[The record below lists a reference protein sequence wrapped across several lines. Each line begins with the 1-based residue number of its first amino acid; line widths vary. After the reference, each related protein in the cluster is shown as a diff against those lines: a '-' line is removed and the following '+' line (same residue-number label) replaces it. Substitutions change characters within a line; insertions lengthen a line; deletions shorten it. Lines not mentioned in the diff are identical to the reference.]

1 MTVYEKAY
9 AKINLHLNVTAKRQ
23 DGFHDI
29 ETVMQTVSLCD
40 ELAVSLSP
48 SDRAEAHL
56 SVCGADLPT
65 DRGNIALRAAELYL
79 ARSGKVGRVDIS
91 LVKRIPVAA
100 GLAGGSADAAA
111 TLRALNRLFNSYFSE
126 SELLA
131 LAAELGSDVPFCLL
145 CGRAVCRGRGEQIEP
160 IASPTDL
167 HFVIAVADGEQVS
180 TPAAYRAL
188 DDMYSDFDG
197 SVKHETPD
205 LTKLYNIFENA
216 VLPTCSKAEMLKER
230 MIKLGATA
238 SLMSGSGPSIFG
250 IFDSEFSAKAAA
262 EAISKE
268 GARAYYAHSVGRA

>member
-1 MTVYEKAY
+1 MTVHEKAY

-40 ELAVSLSP
+40 ELAASLAP
-48 SDRAEAHL
+48 SERAEAHL
-56 SVCGADLPT
+56 SICGADLPT
-65 DRGNIALRAAELYL
+65 DRGNIVTRAAELYL
-79 ARSGKVGRVDIS
+79 ARSGKIGRVDIS

-111 TLRALNRLFNSYFSE
+111 TLRALNRLFNSHFSE

-145 CGRAVCRGRGEQIEP
+145 GGRAVCRGRGELIEP

-167 HFVIAVADGEQVS
+167 HFVIAIADGEQVS
-180 TPAAYRAL
+180 TPAAFRAL
-188 DDMYSDFDG
+188 DEMYSNFNG
-197 SVKHETPD
+197 SVKSDAPALNEF
-205 LTKLYNIFENA
+205 YNVFENA
-216 VLPTCSKAEMLKER
+216 VFPTCFKAEALKRRIIE
-230 MIKLGATA
+230 LGAIA
-238 SLMSGSGPSIFG
+238 SLMSGSGPSVFG
-250 IFDSEFSAKAAA
+250 LFEDESTARAAA

-268 GARAYYAHSVGRA
+268 DARAYYARSVGRV

>member
-65 DRGNIALRAAELYL
+65 DRGNIALRTAELYL
-79 ARSGKVGRVDIS
+79 AHSGKVGRVDIS
-91 LVKRIPVAA
+91 LLKRIPIAA

-145 CGRAVCRGRGEQIEP
+145 GGRAVCRGRGELIEP

-167 HFVIAVADGEQVS
+167 HFVIAIADGEQVS

-188 DDMYSDFDG
+188 DEMYSDFDG

>member
-1 MTVYEKAY
+1 MTVHEKAY

-56 SVCGADLPT
+56 SICGADLPT
-65 DRGNIALRAAELYL
+65 DSGNIALRAAELYL
-79 ARSGKVGRVDIS
+79 ARSGKIGRIDIS

-126 SELLA
+126 SELFA

-145 CGRAVCRGRGEQIEP
+145 GGRAVCRGRGEQIDP
-160 IASPTDL
+160 ISSPSDL

-188 DDMYSDFDG
+188 DEMYSDFDG
-197 SVKHETPD
+197 SINSDAPA
-205 LTKLYNIFENA
+205 LTELYNMFENA
-216 VLPTCSKAEMLKER
+216 VLPTCFKAEILKKR
-230 MIKLGATA
+230 MVELGATA
-238 SLMSGSGPSIFG
+238 SMMSGSGPSVFG
-250 IFDSEFSAKAAA
+250 LFEDESTARAAA

-268 GARAYYAHSVGRA
+268 SARAYYARSVGRV

>member
-1 MTVYEKAY
+1 MTVHEKAY

-65 DRGNIALRAAELYL
+65 DRGNIALRTAELYL

-111 TLRALNRLFNSYFSE
+111 TLRALNGLFNSYFSE

-145 CGRAVCRGRGEQIEP
+145 GGRAVCRGRGELIEP

-167 HFVIAVADGEQVS
+167 HFVIARADGEQVS

-197 SVKHETPD
+197 SVQSVAPD
-205 LTKLYNIFENA
+205 LTELYNIFENA
-216 VLPTCSKAEMLKER
+216 VLPTCFKAEILKKR
-230 MIKLGATA
+230 MVELGATS
-238 SLMSGSGPSIFG
+238 SLMSGSGPSVFG
-250 IFDSEFSAKAAA
+250 LFEDESTARAAA

-268 GARAYYAHSVGRA
+268 GARAYYAHSVGRV

>member
-65 DRGNIALRAAELYL
+65 DRGNIALRTAELYL

-145 CGRAVCRGRGEQIEP
+145 GGRAVCRGRGEQIEP

-268 GARAYYAHSVGRA
+268 GARAYYAHSVGRL

>member
-65 DRGNIALRAAELYL
+65 DSGNIALRAAELYL
-79 ARSGKVGRVDIS
+79 ARSGKIGRIDIS

-145 CGRAVCRGRGEQIEP
+145 GGRAVCRGRGELVEP
-160 IASPTDL
+160 VFSPTDL
-167 HFVIAVADGEQVS
+167 HFVIAIADGEQVS
-180 TPAAYRAL
+180 TPAAFRAL

-197 SVKHETPD
+197 SVKHDAPD

-216 VLPTCSKAEMLKER
+216 VFSTCSKAEILKRR
-230 MIKLGATA
+230 MIELGATA
-238 SLMSGSGPSIFG
+238 SLMSGSGPSVFG
-250 IFDSEFSAKAAA
+250 LFKDEPTARAAI
-262 EAISKE
+262 EIISKE
-268 GARAYYAHSVGRA
+268 GACAYYARSVGRV